1 MKRTR
6 HTEQTIIQVL
16 NEARAGGAVGEICRR
31 YGISEPTYYKWKQ
44 KYGGME
50 VSEARRL
57 KLLEEEN
64 RKLKK
69 LVADQALDMM
79 VLKELLSKKS

>member
-6 HTEQTIIQVL
+6 HTEETIIQVL
-16 NEARAGGAVGEICRR
+16 NEARAGGVVSEICRR
-31 YGISEPTYYKWKQ
+31 HGISEATFYKWKQ
-44 KYGGME
+44 KYGGMQ
-50 VSEARRL
+50 VSEAKRL
-57 KLLEEEN
+57 RLVEEEN